1 MLLYK
6 AWLETRWRFVFM
18 MVSTAV
24 FWLPR
29 FMGAPAQ
36 KAWVGVALG
45 ITLLN
50 CMSAL
55 YLAGSGI
62 NSQTTY
68 SAISGFHRSM
78 FFTLSLPVSRRRL
91 FFARAG
97 FGAME
102 SCAFVLMTTAVIPLF
117 QPDASLFQLLRYGA
131 RAIVC
136 TLAVYALSAF
146 LSCVLDEMWQFTGTI
161 LILGGVAMLQF
172 RFAGLSFLSPLR
184 GISLLTCPL
193 TAPAPWAPMLTS
205 VMCVA
210 VLLFA
215 SVRVL
220 ERKEF

>member
-18 MVSTAV
+18 IVSTAL

-29 FMGAPAQ
+29 YMGAPTQ
-36 KAWVGVALG
+36 KGWVGVAMG

-68 SAISGFHRSM
+68 SALSGFHGSM
-78 FFTLSLPVSRRRL
+78 LFTLSLPVSRQRL

-102 SCAFVLMTTAVIPLF
+102 SCAYIVMTTALIPLF
-117 QPDASLFQLLRYGA
+117 QPDASLYQLLLYGA
-131 RAIVC
+131 RAVVC
-136 TLAVYALSAF
+136 SLALYALSAF
-146 LSCVLDEMWQFTGTI
+146 LSCILDEMWQFTGAI
-161 LILGGVAMLQF
+161 LILGILAMLQF
-172 RFAGLSFLSPLR
+172 RFAAISFFSPLR
-184 GISLLTCPL
+184 GMSLLSCPL
-193 TAPAPWAPMLTS
+193 TASTPWAPMLTL
-205 VMCVA
+205 VVCVV

-215 SVRVL
+215 SVGVL